1 MLAGYCKG
9 PFTLVRFSASDGC
22 ERVDEL
28 CSHERTF
35 ITHLLIHIHQK
46 KKIAPDIAE
55 GEMENETGQQ
65 MNTLPTKL
73 SASKR

>member
-35 ITHLLIHIHQK
+35 IAHLLVHKHQK
-46 KKIAPDIAE
+46 KKTAPEIAE
-55 GEMENETGQQ
+55 REMENETGEQ

-73 SASKR
+73 SSSKR